1 MPAACLPASNTLST
15 RPSCTR
21 ARTICLAAFPR
32 CLCLGLLPGRMPPR
46 TGPLTQVAA
55 VPVTVCVRVRTNQDL
70 RKKLLAAMRR
80 AEAADATLIKMEGE
94 REETRAVENAFK
106 MKMKTL
112 YEKRVRELESMQQ
125 DFEQVLS
132 GPFLL
137 PCLICWWRQ
146 RGFWKPFGTTVF
158 VG

>member
-1 MPAACLPASNTLST
+1 MPACKQYAFDPPLLYACAHHL
-15 RPSCTR
+15 
-21 ARTICLAAFPR
+21 PR
-32 CLCLGLLPGRMPPR
+32 CLSSLPLPWLAARPHATTHGAFDSGCCCPR
-46 TGPLTQVAA
+46 DC
-55 VPVTVCVRVRTNQDL
+55 VCACADEQDL